1 MESDTEKGWRID
13 PVGDRCLM
21 IEFGRRV
28 DPAINRTVHA
38 MADYLLEHPIAGV
51 TDVVPAFT
59 TVAVHYRPEAI
70 EAGRTTA
77 PREEQAPAGES
88 PYRRLERAIE
98 TILAKGV
105 ASEPHPARTIE
116 IPVCYGG
123 EFGPDLEEVAET
135 CGLTAQQ
142 VIELHGAS
150 DHMVYMLGFAPGFP
164 YMGGLDERLAMP
176 RRSTPRVRIP
186 AGTVAIAREQSAV
199 YTLETPG
206 GWNLIGRTPL
216 ALFTPHASS
225 PTLLRPGDHV
235 RFVPISRAQFDAMR
249 EGGQ

>member
-1 MESDTEKGWRID
+1 MEHGTGGNWRID

-21 IEFGRRV
+21 IEFGQRV
-28 DPAINRTVHA
+28 DPQINQTVHA
-38 MADYLLEHPIAGV
+38 MADYLLEHPLPGV

-59 TVAVHYRPEAI
+59 TVAVHYRPELIA
-70 EAGRTTA
+70 AGDSTDTI
-77 PREEQAPAGES
+77 

-98 TILAKGV
+98 AILTRGV
-105 ASEPHPARTIE
+105 ASTGRAARTVE

-123 EFGPDLEEVAET
+123 EFGPDLDEVAT
-135 CGLTAQQ
+135 ACGLTPGQ
-142 VIELHGAS
+142 VVELHGAS

-164 YMGGLDERLAMP
+164 YMGGLDPRLAMP
-176 RRSTPRVRIP
+176 RRSTPRVKIP

-206 GWNLIGRTPL
+206 GWNLIGRTPIE
-216 ALFTPHASS
+216 LFTPHASS

-235 RFVPISRAQFDAMR
+235 RFVPISQEQFGNWAER
-249 EGGQ
+249 RP